1 MSFSGYKP
9 RNLMKNISR
18 FILHNLMGWNTINTF
33 PQKLK
38 KYIIIVAPHT
48 SWLDFPIGVLGR
60 FALGIKGRF
69 IGKHTLF
76 KPPFGFIFRSLG
88 GTPVDRSKSVNR
100 VQSIIDIFDDNKEFI
115 LAISPEG
122 TRKKINKWK
131 TGFYYVAKGA
141 NVPIIMVGLD
151 YKIKKIIVS
160 NPFDITGDI
169 ENDFL
174 HFHEF
179 YKDINAKHPGKFE
192 SNFHKNM

>member
-1 MSFSGYKP
+1 
-9 RNLMKNISR
+9 MKNISR

-33 PQKLK
+33 PPKLK

-76 KPPFGFIFRSLG
+76 KPPFGFIFRSFG
-88 GTPVDRSKSVNR
+88 GTPVDRSKSANR

-141 NVPIIMVGLD
+141 KVPIIMVGLD
-151 YKIKKIIVS
+151 YKVKKIIVS
-160 NPFDITGDI
+160 NPFDITGNI
-169 ENDFL
+169 EKDFL

-179 YKDINAKHPGKFE
+179 YKDINAKHPHKFE